1 MKARILLIIFS
12 IFITCLPV
20 FAVGATSASKVAS
33 ATSDDAAKTD
43 TSTDAADQAADTA
56 DQSADTADKKTSDNA
71 AVLAGNAVDAADL
84 DSDDFEES
92 RLQSSRRTTSR
103 SGLCKTIYLMY
114 TRAEDILAT
123 LKEVFQAD
131 MNSGAITI
139 SQNAGTNAII
149 LRTADLESPIVQDV
163 IDVIN
168 SIDFHN
174 GQVLVDVLVVELSI
188 SDDEIFNAEWKDL
201 IRNPA
206 RTANTLINASLDH
219 GTIDADDPTALAE
232 GFKAFIT
239 SANKMKLFLNALN
252 KKGKVH
258 VVSSP
263 HIVTAN
269 HREAVFKI
277 GEKLPL
283 IDSVRPSD
291 AGPITTFNIQEVG
304 LELTVTPHINRAGE
318 IDMEVSQVIN
328 AVMQDSYDAKQGTAR
343 MTTREA
349 KTNLTV
355 SDNDT
360 IVLGGFIENKRD
372 RAEHRIPVLSNLP
385 VIGKIFTSVKNT
397 IRKTE
402 LMVFITPRILNNK
415 EDADVVT
422 KTMVSR
428 TTERDKTFAL
438 LETRKKVESMLE
450 KGQHVIVDRRSHG
463 WLYGMNTPE
472 IDELVWQVPPKIE
485 ADKVDLPLKGSAPFG
500 FGHSRRLLPAPVRTY
515 LKPSKGVVFKKTFE
529 IDDPDKFRRLGVRVS
544 CENAASVY
552 LNGVLVDED
561 PMMKMKDGHD
571 FEYWNRKRDDIPS
584 GLLKK
589 GSNHVVVFLGSEK
602 EAADGYFDMM
612 LIGHEK

>member
-1 MKARILLIIFS
+1 MQARILLMILS
-12 IFITCLPV
+12 IFIVYSPISVAAEPTDK
-20 FAVGATSASKVAS
+20 SAERSTRQADEEKINR
-33 ATSDDAAKTD
+33 TEPD
-43 TSTDAADQAADTA
+43 TGSV
-56 DQSADTADKKTSDNA
+56 DNA
-71 AVLAGNAVDAADL
+71 SQYQSEAAQALSGTVVDEADL
-84 DSDDFEES
+84 DSDDFEEG
-92 RLQSSRRTTSR
+92 RLQSPRRSTSR
-103 SGLCKTIYLMY
+103 SGLCKTVYLMY
-114 TRAEDILAT
+114 TRAEDILET
-123 LKEVFQAD
+123 LKEVFEAD
-131 MNSGAITI
+131 LNSGAITI
-139 SQNAGTNAII
+139 SQNTGTNAII
-149 LRTADLESPIVQDV
+149 LRTADQDSPIVPDV

-188 SDDEIFNAEWKDL
+188 SDDDLFNAEWKDL
-201 IRNPA
+201 IRNPGK
-206 RTANTLINASLDH
+206 TANTLLNASLDH
-219 GTIDADDPTALAE
+219 GTIDTDDPTALAE
-232 GFKAFIT
+232 GFKTFIT
-239 SANKMKLFLNALN
+239 SANKMKLFLNALD

-283 IDSVRPSD
+283 IDSIRPSD
-291 AGPITTFNIQEVG
+291 AGPITTFNIEEVG

-318 IDMEVSQVIN
+318 IDMEVSQIIN
-328 AVMQDSYDAKQGTAR
+328 AVMQDSYDSKQGTAR

-349 KTNLTV
+349 RTNLTV

-360 IVLGGFIENKRD
+360 IVLGGFIENKKD
-372 RAEHRIPVLSNLP
+372 RAEHRIPVLSNIP
-385 VIGKIFTSVKNT
+385 VIGRIFTSVKNT
-397 IRKTE
+397 TRKTE

-428 TTERDKTFAL
+428 TTEKDKTFAL

-450 KGQHVIVDRRSHG
+450 KDQHVIVDRRSHG
-463 WLYGMNTPE
+463 WYYGMNTPE
-472 IDELVWQVPPKIE
+472 IDELVWQIPPKVE
-485 ADKVDLPLKGSAPFG
+485 VDKIALPLKGSAPFG

-515 LKPSKGVVFKKTFE
+515 LKPSEGVVFKKSFE
-529 IDDPDKFRRLGVRVS
+529 INDPARFRRLGVRVA

-552 LNGVLVDED
+552 LNGILVDED

-571 FEYWNRKRDDIPS
+571 FEYWNRKRDDIPA
-584 GLLKK
+584 GILQK
-589 GSNHVVVFLGSEK
+589 GTNNILVFLGSEK
-602 EAADGYFDMM
+602 EAADSYFDMM